1 MRTKAII
8 ILLLA
13 ILLIIFALQ
22 NTEVVRV
29 KLWFWGMD
37 LPLALLIFVCF
48 AIGVVTGIIIPTS
61 KGKKK
66 SHPEEKKK
74 SQQEETKKNE
84 WEEMQP

>member
-1 MRTKAII
+1 MKTKAII

-61 KGKKK
+61 K
-66 SHPEEKKK
+66 EKKK
-74 SQQEETKKNE
+74 SQPEEIKKSQP
-84 WEEMQP
+84 EEMQP